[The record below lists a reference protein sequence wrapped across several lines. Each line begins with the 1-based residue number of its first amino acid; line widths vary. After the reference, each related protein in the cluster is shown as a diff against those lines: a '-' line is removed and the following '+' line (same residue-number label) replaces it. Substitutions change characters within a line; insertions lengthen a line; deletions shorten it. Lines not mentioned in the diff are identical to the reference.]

1 MIQPSEIISDRTIP
15 IKNEIAEQEQSSRQ
29 KSAELLGLPNN
40 ISNGD
45 FEEVGLQIFEKAR
58 IKVMKRN
65 FHAMHWLWNRKVIK
79 DLVSWQY
86 QKVKR
91 SYLYSQRSGTRKLT
105 INKRFLHELLYLNYK
120 CILGKCNSLLKKKDI
135 TSFYTIN
142 GKCRIIY
149 EVNIGNIT
157 SVVNHE
163 VDLATISEKKTC
175 LCSKLVKLQNIARY
189 ITRYFNP
196 NKLKKPQGKDNI
208 LKLFLLN
215 ISSYLYL
222 IAAQNFIPF

>member
-45 FEEVGLQIFEKAR
+45 FEEVVLQIFEKAR

-65 FHAMHWLWNRKVIK
+65 FHAMHWLWNKKVIK

-105 INKRFLHELLYLNYK
+105 IKRRFLHELLYLNYK

-135 TSFYTIN
+135 TSFSTIN
-142 GKCRIIY
+142 RKCRIIY
-149 EVNIGNIT
+149 EINIGNIT

-163 VDLATISEKKTC
+163 VDLATISEKKP
-175 LCSKLVKLQNIARY
+175 VYVANW
-189 ITRYFNP
+189 
-196 NKLKKPQGKDNI
+196 
-208 LKLFLLN
+208 
-215 ISSYLYL
+215 
-222 IAAQNFIPF
+222 